1 MGAGRTRQFAE
12 RMGMLGYT
20 NAHDGQGINQWI
32 YGRIHNPTTHPDA
45 AISGGN
51 FLPILFRDLQ
61 VDTVTETLSLR
72 RVTGAASYRV
82 FAFDD
87 EDETDPENAIAYI
100 SVTAPAHD
108 IYQGSQW
115 ATLDEF
121 NISALFDAIPEDAET
136 VFFRV
141 QAIAPVFPVR
151 GQTGVNWG
159 ENSPISLVAEVV
171 DDDPFAGAAE
181 WALPY
186 LPDALDAGLLTERM
200 FGAWT
205 EAPTR
210 VEAAAD
216 IVRFAQ
222 VFTGAEDLVELFEIM
237 GLESVDEWNDSDD
250 ENAIFLRAAGISDG
264 VGDGY
269 FDPDGS
275 FTRAAM
281 VVMIYRLAM
290 ALDLEVDDYALAS
303 ETFDDVPDWPQ
314 HQEAVGWAYAVGIT
328 TGEGG
333 RRFNPLGALQNQHVA
348 VFALRALRNLSEG

>member
-1 MGAGRTRQFAE
+1 MA
-12 RMGMLGYT
+12 MLGYT
-20 NAHDGQGINQWI
+20 NAHDGQGINQWT
-32 YGRIHNPTTHPDA
+32 YGRILNPATHTVP
-45 AISGGN
+45 AISGGD
-51 FLPILFRDLQ
+51 FLPAIFRDLQ
-61 VDTVTETLSLR
+61 VDVLTETLSFR
-72 RVTGAASYRV
+72 RVTGTASYRV
-82 FAFDD
+82 FVFAD
-87 EDETDPENAIAYI
+87 EEETDPENAIAYI
-100 SVTAPAHD
+100 TVAAPVHNP
-108 IYQGSQW
+108 YLGSQW
-115 ATLDEF
+115 AVVDEF
-121 NISALFDAIPEDAET
+121 DISALFDAEIPDDVES
-136 VFFRV
+136 VYFRV
-141 QAIAPVFPVR
+141 QAIAQVFPVR

-159 ENSPISLVAEVV
+159 EDSPISLPAEIIEGAI
-171 DDDPFAGAAE
+171 FEGAAE

-186 LPDALDAGLLTERM
+186 LPDALEAGLLTERM

-222 VFTGAEDLVELFEIM
+222 VFTGAEDLIELFEVM
-237 GLESVDEWNDSDD
+237 GLEAADAWNDTDD
-250 ENAIFLRAAGISDG
+250 ENAVFLRAAGISDG

-290 ALDLEVDDYALAS
+290 ALDLEVEDYPLAS

-333 RRFNPLGALQNQHVA
+333 RRFNPHGPLQNQHVA
-348 VFALRALRNLSEG
+348 VFGLRALRNLSEG